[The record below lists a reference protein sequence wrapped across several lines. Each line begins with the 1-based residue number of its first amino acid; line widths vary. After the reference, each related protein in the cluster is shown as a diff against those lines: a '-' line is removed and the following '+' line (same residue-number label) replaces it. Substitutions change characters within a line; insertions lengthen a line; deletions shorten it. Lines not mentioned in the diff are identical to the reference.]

1 MIFLYKMSCL
11 LTVAMVALVCLVSL
25 LGRRYDVASWRNL
38 FLLGFSLFYG
48 IGGYMT
54 IDFLSP
60 SEDSITM
67 LALLAPTFLVIF
79 MLSNMI
85 ASRAAIVDRLPSLN
99 ILPTPS
105 ALGLAIAVTLG
116 LSLFS
121 AATEAIG
128 YFSALATQFK
138 EGLAFTA
145 VGLAAY
151 YAVARRLN
159 PIGLA
164 VLGGTLMVAVLIATV
179 GTSGRRGMLGALLCV
194 GWMWWYVWLRYRPI
208 SNTIVRGGVVAV
220 AAALLVIVYSG
231 VRMQGEGGATLGN
244 RASQLQQMITNPRID
259 SRIVR
264 GMLAQDAP
272 SHTMFIIE
280 NYGESFDHM
289 PLHGLHYF
297 VTNPIPRFL
306 YEDKPIGLGLLLKE
320 QRDETANLGPGI
332 IGHGWAEAKFIGV
345 VYYAIFFGVLTALV
359 DRYLRYRAADPFTVA
374 VFGTSLGNIVAM
386 SRGET
391 SLFLIHATTS
401 AVIAVFVLI
410 SLRVF
415 AGPFMRVGLPIYP
428 RLPDHWSEPDH
439 PEFERDPDAADAYAQ
454 GDDPHEGYGDHD
466 TGSWGAT
473 ARA

>member
-11 LTVAMVALVCLVSL
+11 LTVAMVMLICLTRL

-60 SEDSITM
+60 SENAMTM
-67 LALLAPTFLVIF
+67 LALLAPTFLIIF
-79 MLSNMI
+79 MLSNLI
-85 ASRAAIVDRLPSLN
+85 GSRATAIDRLPSLN
-99 ILPTPS
+99 IMPTPS
-105 ALGLAIAVTLG
+105 AIFLVIGVTLG
-116 LSLFS
+116 LSLLS
-121 AATEAIG
+121 AATSAIG

-151 YAVARRLN
+151 YAVARRLS

-164 VLGGTLMVAVLIATV
+164 VLGGTLLAAILIATV

-208 SNTIVRGGVVAV
+208 SSTFVRGGAVAV

-244 RASQLQQMITNPRID
+244 RATQLQQMITNPRID

-272 SHTMFIIE
+272 SHTMFIID
-280 NYGESFDHM
+280 NYGETFDHL

-297 VTNPIPRFL
+297 VVNPIPRFL

-332 IGHGWAEAKFIGV
+332 IGHGWAEAKFVGV
-345 VYYAIFFGVLTALV
+345 VYYAIFFGLLTAFV
-359 DRYLRYRAADPFTVA
+359 DRYLRNRAADPFTVA
-374 VFGTSLGNIVAM
+374 IFGTSLGNIVAM

-401 AVIAVFVLI
+401 AVIAIFVLVG
-410 SLRVF
+410 LKVV

-428 RLPDHWSEPDH
+428 KLPDGWSEPDDA
-439 PEFERDPDAADAYAQ
+439 EFERDPAAAEAYGA
-454 GDDPHEGYGDHD
+454 GAYDRDHDHD
-466 TGSWGAT
+466 TGTWGAP